1 MNTTNATS
9 DKSASVEAVLTR
21 TGAAEL
27 AALVEAA
34 FAKVVGPERST
45 RLASLNMD
53 FPGSVA
59 PGDPLTATAW
69 IERSTRTL
77 YFVSADVR
85 RASDGCVIAAASG
98 VLCVLSNPVA

>member
-1 MNTTNATS
+1 MITMNS
-9 DKSASVEAVLTR
+9 SPDQSASVQAVLTR
-21 TGAAEL
+21 SGAADL

-34 FAKVVGPERST
+34 FAKVVGPGRAT

-53 FPGSVA
+53 FPGSFA
-59 PGDPLTATAW
+59 PEDQLTATAW

-85 RASDGCVIAAASG
+85 RVRDECVIAAARG
-98 VLCVLSNPVA
+98 VLCVLTNPGD